1 METGSVNDLKTFVEV
16 KSCGD
21 ILPKN
26 GTNIRSPYEH
36 QKKAMEALD
45 KINKE
50 GKVNIKIA
58 TKEEGGRVY
67 HVLGYSKPTEEKM
80 YIVHLASTQYGIT
93 DSMTV
98 CFYESIEEMYIELL
112 SYYNKY
118 NSTNAIILESESNQI
133 TLTRFY

>member
-16 KSCGD
+16 KSFGD

-50 GKVNIKIA
+50 EPYSTLVVLP
-58 TKEEGGRVY
+58 TGG
-67 HVLGYSKPTEEKM
+67 GGI
-80 YIVHLASTQYGIT
+80 IVP
-93 DSMTV
+93 
-98 CFYESIEEMYIELL
+98 
-112 SYYNKY
+112 
-118 NSTNAIILESESNQI
+118 NQAK
-133 TLTRFY
+133 TT